1 MAALAVIEVL
11 EDLEAVTVVAPEA
24 LAVSAEDLEGTGP
37 HHPRLWAVDGTGG
50 LIAAAADAAAR

>member
-1 MAALAVIEVL
+1 MVALAVIEVL

-24 LAVSAEDLEGTGP
+24 PAVSAEDLGGTDP

-50 LIAAAADAAAR
+50 LIAAAADAADR